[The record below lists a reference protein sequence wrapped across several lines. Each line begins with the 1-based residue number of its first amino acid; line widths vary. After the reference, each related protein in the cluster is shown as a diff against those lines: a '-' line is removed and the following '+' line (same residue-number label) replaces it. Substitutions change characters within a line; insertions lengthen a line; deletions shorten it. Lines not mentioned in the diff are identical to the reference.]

1 MSHCLGFDLGT
12 TNSCVSTMTSGMP
25 SVIPIHG
32 MRTVPSVV
40 GYRAGLP
47 PLVGSEARRQAIAN
61 AKNTISSSKRLIG
74 RRFAD
79 AEVGRATKHLSY
91 DVVQGPEGEALIRVP
106 ILQKEVSPIEV
117 GSEILKYMRTDALRQ
132 LGEVEP
138 DKKVPAVITCPAY
151 FNNDQRRAT
160 EVAGQL
166 AQMDIVRV
174 ISEPTAAALL
184 YNYMHRDDKIKEND
198 LFVVL
203 DAGGGTYDVSVME
216 CSGDGIYTVLATSGD
231 GFLGGDDWDN
241 ALVDYLVDDI
251 AGVVSH
257 EQRKTDK
264 AARAALAE
272 RIRQDPVLISRL
284 KATAEDTKKQFTDKA
299 AVDILLPSFIDG
311 FSYRKTLTRKEF
323 EMLTSFLVNRL
334 IGPCKQALSDAS
346 LTPSSISKVLLVG
359 GTTRSLALRRR
370 VKDFFKREG
379 LTTLNPDESVSLGAA
394 VQGAI
399 LNKDVSNILL
409 LDVAP
414 LSLGLETL
422 GGVFS
427 PIIRRN
433 STIPTKKTQTFTT
446 SEDNQRSVRIKIY
459 QGEREI
465 AAQNHFLGEF
475 ELEDLPPGPRG
486 SLKIDIS
493 FEVDENGL
501 IHVCAVDQNTGMKK
515 SVKITNASLS
525 AEAIAE
531 MLRAAEENK
540 DVDRRERELIDYEK
554 ELNSLVTGL
563 SDALTEHRNLIG
575 GVVAERCKKQVEV
588 GRELLERIRD
598 ASRRALVNL
607 SDVRAC
613 RDRIQKLTLEL
624 GQDLQGRRVKP
635 RK

>member
-1 MSHCLGFDLGT
+1 
-12 TNSCVSTMTSGMP
+12 
-25 SVIPIHG
+25 
-32 MRTVPSVV
+32 
-40 GYRAGLP
+40 
-47 PLVGSEARRQAIAN
+47 
-61 AKNTISSSKRLIG
+61 
-74 RRFAD
+74 
-79 AEVGRATKHLSY
+79 
-91 DVVQGPEGEALIRVP
+91 
-106 ILQKEVSPIEV
+106 
-117 GSEILKYMRTDALRQ
+117 
-132 LGEVEP
+132 
-138 DKKVPAVITCPAY
+138 
-151 FNNDQRRAT
+151 
-160 EVAGQL
+160 
-166 AQMDIVRV
+166 
-174 ISEPTAAALL
+174 
-184 YNYMHRDDKIKEND
+184 
-198 LFVVL
+198 
-203 DAGGGTYDVSVME
+203 
-216 CSGDGIYTVLATSGD
+216 
-231 GFLGGDDWDN
+231 
-241 ALVDYLVDDI
+241 
-251 AGVVSH
+251 
-257 EQRKTDK
+257 
-264 AARAALAE
+264 
-272 RIRQDPVLISRL
+272 
-284 KATAEDTKKQFTDKA
+284 
-299 AVDILLPSFIDG
+299 
-311 FSYRKTLTRKEF
+311 
-323 EMLTSFLVNRL
+323 MLTSFLVNRL